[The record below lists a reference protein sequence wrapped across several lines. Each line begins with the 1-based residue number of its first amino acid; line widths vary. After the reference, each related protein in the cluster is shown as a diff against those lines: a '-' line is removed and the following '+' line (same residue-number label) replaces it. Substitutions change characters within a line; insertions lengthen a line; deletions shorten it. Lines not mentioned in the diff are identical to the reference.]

1 MNKIE
6 AEKTFKDNLYFI
18 NTLTSKYIT
27 YPNYEDIKQEAY
39 MKAYEAILKW
49 DENKGTKI
57 TTWIQAYV
65 EPYLVSYT
73 IKAYIGNDNCG
84 SNSLNYKISLV
95 VMRNKLYY
103 CIKHLIQF

>member
-1 MNKIE
+1 MTKE
-6 AEKTFKDNLYFI
+6 LAENIFKEQLYFI

-57 TTWIQAYV
+57 TTWIQACV

-84 SNSLNYKISLV
+84 GNSLNYKVSLV

-103 CIKHLIQF
+103 CIKYLIQF